1 MTPLD
6 CDVARDLMPLCLEDV
21 ASETSRAQVNEHVQ
35 NCEDCRLVYEDMKK
49 DPQAVPAP
57 APDEVKLSAAFK
69 KLLRAIRM
77 KHLLWLMI
85 GALAAAILITAG
97 SYAHMKLFVDADTP
111 IPPKFIEAQLLE
123 MSSGHVL
130 IETKAVEG
138 HNLHGFSG
146 SFVPEEGLI
155 YISPVKPV
163 FDLSDVSTEPFT
175 FTQDLR
181 MKDGVMYQGGF
192 EDVPDSGRTKW
203 VWHSYQDV
211 VKEIRLGTPEDYV
224 VLYQQGDTLPPCPK
238 ELEEQYLYLVPEDGD
253 VSWPKG

>member
-1 MTPLD
+1 MMTPLD

-21 ASETSRAQVNEHVQ
+21 ASEKSRAQVNEHLES
-35 NCEDCRLVYEDMKK
+35 CEDCRLVYEDMKK
-49 DPQAVPAP
+49 DPPAAAVP
-57 APDEVKLSAAFK
+57 APDEVKLSAAFR

-85 GALAAAILITAG
+85 GAVAGAILIGAG
-97 SYAHMKLFVDADTP
+97 SYAYMRLFTDANTP

-130 IETKAVEG
+130 IQMDAVGGYKFHSLQGSYEPEG
-138 HNLHGFSG
+138 
-146 SFVPEEGLI
+146 VI
-155 YISPVKPV
+155 YMTPVKPV
-163 FDLSDVSTEPFT
+163 VDLSDDSPAPFT

-192 EDVPDSGRTKW
+192 EELLDSGRTKW

-224 VLYQQGDTLPPCPK
+224 VLYKQGDTLQPCPK
-238 ELEEQYLYLVPEDGD
+238 ELEEQYLNQVQEDGD
-253 VSWPKG
+253 VAWPKG